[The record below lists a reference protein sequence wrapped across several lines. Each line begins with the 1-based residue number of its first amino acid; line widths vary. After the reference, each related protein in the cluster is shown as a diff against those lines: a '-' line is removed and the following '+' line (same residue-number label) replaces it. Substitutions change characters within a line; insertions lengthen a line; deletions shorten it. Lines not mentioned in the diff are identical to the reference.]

1 MLCSLSE
8 MCAWPSDSCITILRM
23 KGSDNKCRK
32 KEWNEL
38 KKLSIH
44 GGSVHRALTSSFVN
58 LVSIEENC
66 NGDQLDVCA
75 VPISPWE
82 QDSVT
87 SLSICSEDD
96 TDALH
101 RSRSSAHLEIDSD
114 LGLEKSFQLVLKK
127 SSSSPSLV
135 DKKQSG
141 NRKLKS
147 TQNLW
152 EGEGT
157 DLLNDHDYKC
167 YQTYSGRI
175 KLEGSRW
182 SMDDPCLRVADGT
195 AENLV
200 NDGSTLKNE
209 RDDETCDI
217 QQEASELLHERDES
231 GATLSPV
238 FLLIR
243 SCFPFLFRSK
253 GQRN

>member
-44 GGSVHRALTSSFVN
+44 GGSVRRALTSSFIN

-96 TDALH
+96 SNALH

-114 LGLEKSFQLVLKK
+114 LGFEKSFQLVLKK
-127 SSSSPSLV
+127 SSSSPSLI
-135 DKKQSG
+135 DKKQPG
-141 NRKLKS
+141 NKKPKS
-147 TQNLW
+147 TQNL
-152 EGEGT
+152 GEDEFT

-167 YQTYSGRI
+167 YQTYSERI
-175 KLEGSRW
+175 KLDETVSL
-182 SMDDPCLRVADGT
+182 MDDPCLIVADGT
-195 AENLV
+195 PQNRL
-200 NDGSTLKNE
+200 NDCSTVKNE
-209 RDDETCDI
+209 RDHETCEI
-217 QQEASELLHERDES
+217 EQVSELLHERDES
-231 GATLSPV
+231 GPTLSPV